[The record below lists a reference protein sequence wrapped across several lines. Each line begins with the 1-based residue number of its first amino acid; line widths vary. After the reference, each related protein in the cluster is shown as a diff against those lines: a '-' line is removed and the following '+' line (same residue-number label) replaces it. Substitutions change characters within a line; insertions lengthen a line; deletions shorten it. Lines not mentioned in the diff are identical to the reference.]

1 MNADASGSLIFAAII
16 VGIVLVNRL
25 DPVDS
30 FKADEMGC
38 AETYKNSD
46 RCAQKGVFAFWKIS
60 VNKAAG
66 TCAMLLRDRKTD
78 SSTFYPGTS
87 LVYIDSKNWLCEQR
101 PAQSGSGRRAEMD
114 NGTLSI
120 EFTNWDS
127 ISGNEVKSEDDIE
140 IADGWTGTPL
150 HYWRLLEAKLRD
162 WGG

>member
-1 MNADASGSLIFAAII
+1 MNADASGPLILAAIFAAIFI
-16 VGIVLVNRL
+16 AREL
-25 DPVDS
+25 DPIDS

-38 AETYKNSD
+38 VELYKNSN
-46 RCAQKGVFAFWKIS
+46 RCAEKGVLAFWKVS

-66 TCAMLLRDRKTD
+66 TCAMLLRDRKTG

-87 LVYIDSKNWLCEQR
+87 LVYIDSKNWLCERR

-120 EFTNWDS
+120 EFTYWGAT
-127 ISGNEVKSEDDIE
+127 SGNEVKSEDDIE

-150 HYWRLLEAKLRD
+150 HYWRLLEAKMRD
-162 WGG
+162 WE